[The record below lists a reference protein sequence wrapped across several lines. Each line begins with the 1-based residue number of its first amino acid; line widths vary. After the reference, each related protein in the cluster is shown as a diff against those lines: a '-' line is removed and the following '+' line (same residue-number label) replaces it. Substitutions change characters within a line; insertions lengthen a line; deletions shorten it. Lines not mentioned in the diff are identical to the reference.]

1 MIKEKQLLVD
11 LFQRCG
17 KAELAFLVNSGF
29 GFGVALGVL
38 QMLLWLVYEMPWTLA
53 AGGAVV
59 GYLTNLIALKLIFE
73 PIEPTRIGPF
83 MVQGMFLRRQH
94 EVSAEFADCMTEK
107 LLASETLWDG
117 ILTGPGAGKFR
128 ELLEARTAAFMGGA
142 AAVLYGGDHPTE
154 FAGGWWRQ
162 LERRVSGRV
171 MELLPTELP
180 LIHGYVDDTLGLR
193 ETLKVNLRKL
203 SPAEFEQVLHPVFQ
217 EDELTLVLVGA
228 VLGLAVGYAQCVWD
242 ARDKRLAR
250 EAAEAGPAPPETY
263 IGAAAAAAPA
273 PAAWRTALGGLA
285 QRAAGRAPP
294 PPPPPPPPSRPPSRP
309 RRGRRAPSRRPPPP
323 SPPPSPRWRPR
334 RRAGSDGSR
343 RAMPPAE
350 PPPAAI
356 EAAAPGATTRT
367 IRRRRRASAGCAPAS
382 PRARCAGCA
391 ATPSPRRRMASSGA
405 ERFDRVCS
413 IAAAGRRRQDHTS
426 ALRPAFTPNVSR
438 CNSANAALEA
448 DLKRKLDILQHLSPI
463 STAAHAD
470 EGGGRS

>member
-1 MIKEKQLLVD
+1 MD
-11 LFQRCG
+11 LGRRRRRRR
-17 KAELAFLVNSGF
+17 E
-29 GFGVALGVL
+29 
-38 QMLLWLVYEMPWTLA
+38 Y
-53 AGGAVV
+53 
-59 GYLTNLIALKLIFE
+59 TNLIALKLIFE

-263 IGAAAAAAPA
+263 IGAAAAAA
-273 PAAWRTALGGLA
+273 AAKSAGGLA
-285 QRAAGRAPP
+285 HRRLAAVAQSAPPRRAPP
-294 PPPPPPPPSRPPSRP
+294 PPAAAAGRALATPVAGD
-309 RRGRRAPSRRPPPP
+309 GRRRARPPPP
-323 SPPPSPRWRPR
+323 SPPPSPTVATAAGAPAPAGADARARPPSR
-334 RRAGSDGSR
+334 RRRSR
-343 RAMPPAE
+343 RPLRSR
-350 PPPAAI
+350 
-356 EAAAPGATTRT
+356 RT

-405 ERFDRVCS
+405 ERFDRRMFIYV
-413 IAAAGRRRQDHTS
+413 IVRH
-426 ALRPAFTPNVSR
+426 VSR
-438 CNSANAALEA
+438 PGGAALWRDPYVHRVLEEFATIRAGLRMHPLGARPSKPSLRVLTCLEPRATARRDGSPSCARRARARLVARGMKRLAEA
-448 DLKRKLDILQHLSPI
+448 
-463 STAAHAD
+463 TMAASRRD
-470 EGGGRS
+470 GEMSRS

>member
-1 MIKEKQLLVD
+1 MIKEWQLLVD

-17 KAELAFLVNSGF
+17 GVDAFLVNSGF

-59 GYLTNLIALKLIFE
+59 GYRQSDRVDAHLRADRADADR
-73 PIEPTRIGPF
+73 PVHASAGDVPPPPARG
-83 MVQGMFLRRQH
+83 LRR
-94 EVSAEFADCMTEK
+94 VCRRMTEK

-242 ARDKRLAR
+242 ARD
-250 EAAEAGPAPPETY
+250 AP
-263 IGAAAAAAPA
+263 
-273 PAAWRTALGGLA
+273 
-285 QRAAGRAPP
+285 
-294 PPPPPPPPSRPPSRP
+294 RP
-309 RRGRRAPSRRPPPP
+309 RGR
-323 SPPPSPRWRPR
+323 
-334 RRAGSDGSR
+334 
-343 RAMPPAE
+343 
-350 PPPAAI
+350 
-356 EAAAPGATTRT
+356 
-367 IRRRRRASAGCAPAS
+367 
-382 PRARCAGCA
+382 
-391 ATPSPRRRMASSGA
+391 
-405 ERFDRVCS
+405 
-413 IAAAGRRRQDHTS
+413 
-426 ALRPAFTPNVSR
+426 
-438 CNSANAALEA
+438 
-448 DLKRKLDILQHLSPI
+448 
-463 STAAHAD
+463 
-470 EGGGRS
+470 

>member
-1 MIKEKQLLVD
+1 MQVHIDELLDLKDVVVTGMIKEKQLLVD

-217 EDELTLVLVGA
+217 EDELTSTRSA
-228 VLGLAVGYAQCVWD
+228 PSSDSPSDTRSASD

-250 EAAEAGPAPPETY
+250 EAAETGPAPPETY
-263 IGAAAAAAPA
+263 MARRRRRARAGGLALCL
-273 PAAWRTALGGLA
+273 AAWRSAPPR
-285 QRAAGRAPP
+285 RAP
-294 PPPPPPPPSRPPSRP
+294 PPPPPPPPSRPQ
-309 RRGRRAPSRRPPPP
+309 RGRRAPS
-323 SPPPSPRWRPR
+323 S
-334 RRAGSDGSR
+334 
-343 RAMPPAE
+343 
-350 PPPAAI
+350 
-356 EAAAPGATTRT
+356 AAA
-367 IRRRRRASAGCAPAS
+367 
-382 PRARCAGCA
+382 
-391 ATPSPRRRMASSGA
+391 
-405 ERFDRVCS
+405 
-413 IAAAGRRRQDHTS
+413 
-426 ALRPAFTPNVSR
+426 L
-438 CNSANAALEA
+438 
-448 DLKRKLDILQHLSPI
+448 
-463 STAAHAD
+463 
-470 EGGGRS
+470 